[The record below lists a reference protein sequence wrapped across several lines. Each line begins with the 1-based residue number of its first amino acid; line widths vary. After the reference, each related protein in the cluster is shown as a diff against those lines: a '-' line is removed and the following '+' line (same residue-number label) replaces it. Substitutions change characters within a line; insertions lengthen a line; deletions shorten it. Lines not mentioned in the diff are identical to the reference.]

1 MNNNPPELYFTKAQL
16 QYLKD
21 RFPPY
26 TITPEY
32 NDRTLMWSGGTQEV
46 IAAVEAMVR

>member
-1 MNNNPPELYFTKAQL
+1 MNPDYQEVYFTKAQL

-32 NDRTLMWSGGTQEV
+32 SDRTLMWSGGAQEV